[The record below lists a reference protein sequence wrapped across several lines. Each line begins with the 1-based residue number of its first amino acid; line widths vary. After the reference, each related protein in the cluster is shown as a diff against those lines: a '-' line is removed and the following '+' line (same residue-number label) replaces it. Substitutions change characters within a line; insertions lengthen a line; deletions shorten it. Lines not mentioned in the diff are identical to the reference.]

1 LVYGLIL
8 LSLFKL
14 FSITL
19 TLAGIA
25 GAILSI
31 GMAVDANV
39 LIFARM
45 KEEIKKGDSFSRAID
60 IGFKRAWPSIRDG
73 NLTTL
78 IEAMIMFF
86 LGTSFIQGFALTTSL
101 GILVS
106 MFSAIFITQ
115 TFLEIFIGSKVRK
128 QDK

>member
-1 LVYGLIL
+1 
-8 LSLFKL
+8 
-14 FSITL
+14 
-19 TLAGIA
+19 
-25 GAILSI
+25 
-31 GMAVDANV
+31 
-39 LIFARM
+39 
-45 KEEIKKGDSFSRAID
+45 
-60 IGFKRAWPSIRDG
+60 
-73 NLTTL
+73 
-78 IEAMIMFF
+78 MFF